1 MTTSV
6 RPGAGSSNAARRD
19 VVSERLL
26 KGSVRKSYAPVVDI
40 DWQAPIDPDKFF
52 LPPRVVSL
60 YGTPLWDSMSRE
72 EQIELSRQELANTL
86 SAGIWFENILNQALL
101 RKMMHQDPTS
111 KSTHYEL
118 TELGDETRHMVMFGK
133 AIDKIGAKP
142 VRPRLYQRMI
152 INTLP
157 FFFRGS
163 VLWVAALVGEEIFDS
178 LQRQMM
184 DDPELQPM
192 VQRLMRIHVTEEA
205 RHIQFARDGLR
216 QRTPSMRW
224 YTRAWVAN
232 LNGVGG
238 YFFRYLFTNKVQY
251 ARVGLDAR
259 AARRIARASAHRRE
273 VQVSGFAPLAA
284 FLEEVGLMG
293 RIGRRMW
300 RRSGFLPAKTP
311 PLTVAASGSAASV
324 ETDLAE
330 EVFDGFAILDNGEG
344 DRRVHVRLTGHLD
357 PIDGKYHWRGTIL
370 DAPATVAA
378 GPVRLTIGTRTV
390 DARITERTSQGTHSI
405 AGIGEPPFE
414 LESVDGPEVSAAG

>member
-111 KSTHYEL
+111 TSTHYEL

-311 PLTVAASGSAASV
+311 PLTAAASGSAASV
-324 ETDLAE
+324 ETELTE

-405 AGIGEPPFE
+405 AGIGEPPFA

>member
-19 VVSERLL
+19 AFSERLL

-52 LPPRVVSL
+52 LPPRIVSL
-60 YGTPLWDSMSRE
+60 YGTPLWDKMSRE

-86 SAGIWFENILNQALL
+86 SAGIWFENILNQSLL

-111 KSTHYEL
+111 SSTHYEL

-142 VRPRLYQRMI
+142 VTPRLYQRMI

-224 YTRAWVAN
+224 YKRAWVAN

-251 ARVGLDAR
+251 ARIGLDAR
-259 AARRIARASAHRRE
+259 AARRMARSSAHRRE
-273 VQVSGFAPLAA
+273 VQISGFAPLAA

-293 RIGRRMW
+293 RLGRRMW

-311 PLTVAASGSAASV
+311 PLTAASGSATSV
-324 ETDLAE
+324 EADLTE
-330 EVFDGFAILDNGEG
+330 DVYDGFAILDTGDG

-357 PIDGKYHWRGTIL
+357 PIDGQYHWRGTIL
-370 DAPATVAA
+370 DAPSTVVA
-378 GPVRLTIGTRTV
+378 GPVRLSIGARTV
-390 DARITERTSQGTHSI
+390 DARITERTSQGTHTV
-405 AGIGEPPFE
+405 AGIGAPPFA
-414 LESVDGPEVSAAG
+414 LDGADESEVSAAG